1 MVAMKPSWKTETEKA
16 LCFADDGTHIIQ
28 TCENIMSKLYKK
40 DSGGSMDEDI
50 NNAFLDQLSD
60 HLLKGGSAPTTDL
73 PEQCSSFDMNNK
85 GCKSAIVAAL
95 DRCIRH
101 DVCSSQRCRNPPG
114 ADIKWKSRPQK
125 GEENCPKTCFKMKG
139 RKALYHRVARCEEL
153 RNIVHPPRESQW
165 ADLDVSM
172 DPATCGDGDAR
183 CLLTAHQQLKLCQS
197 HNPCSEYKYENGEW
211 MNIQDALNKGAPQQ
225 CYTNDKVHKIQLCD
239 QKMNVV
245 EQMYIAMKKKSGDN
259 RF

>member
-1 MVAMKPSWKTETEKA
+1 MQAIAFGKGCDETIMEDGNKKA

-73 PEQCSSFDMNNK
+73 PEQMLVLRHEQQRVQE
-85 GCKSAIVAAL
+85 SAIVAAL

-114 ADIKWKSRPQK
+114 ADIKWKSRPQRGGK
-125 GEENCPKTCFKMKG
+125 LPENM
-139 RKALYHRVARCEEL
+139 L
-153 RNIVHPPRESQW
+153 
-165 ADLDVSM
+165 
-172 DPATCGDGDAR
+172 
-183 CLLTAHQQLKLCQS
+183 
-197 HNPCSEYKYENGEW
+197 
-211 MNIQDALNKGAPQQ
+211 
-225 CYTNDKVHKIQLCD
+225 
-239 QKMNVV
+239 
-245 EQMYIAMKKKSGDN
+245 
-259 RF
+259 